1 MKSNKQSPIYFSAY
15 PLKAVHT
22 SPSTKTSEES
32 PYLKAV
38 LSGKTR
44 SFSRVRVMPMQNPFK
59 AFTVV
64 KPMKA
69 ELPQPEDTGMNE
81 PGWYNHYE

>member
-15 PLKAVHT
+15 PLKAVHI

-44 SFSRVRVMPMQNPFK
+44 SFSRVRVMPMQNPCK
-59 AFTVV
+59 AFAVV
-64 KPMKA
+64 KSTRA
-69 ELPQPEDTGMNE
+69 ELPQSEDTGINE
-81 PGWYNHYE
+81 PGWYNNYE